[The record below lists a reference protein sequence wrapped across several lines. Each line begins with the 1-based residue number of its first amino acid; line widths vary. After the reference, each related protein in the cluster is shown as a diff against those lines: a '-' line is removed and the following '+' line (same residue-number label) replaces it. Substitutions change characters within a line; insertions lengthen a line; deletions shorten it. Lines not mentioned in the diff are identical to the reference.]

1 METVLDSLGDIG
13 TILTLVTLLIGIYRY
28 NNDVK
33 SKRIERYLSSSQHIR
48 QMDFDTWSYLNQTKS
63 ILEENNISSEIANRM
78 FDLRHSK
85 ESQYQ
90 NFSQAYFKIVNL
102 LDNLEN
108 LSIEVDLGSK
118 DLKSIIRLDGDLI
131 VENYNRYLNVIKIIR
146 ENISQT
152 CYKDLQL
159 LVQKIK
165 SYDVIVIHSKD
176 QESIKAIDVIKKWS
190 TKWYYLDEYVQKK

>member
-1 METVLDSLGDIG
+1 
-13 TILTLVTLLIGIYRY
+13 
-28 NNDVK
+28 
-33 SKRIERYLSSSQHIR
+33 
-48 QMDFDTWSYLNQTKS
+48 
-63 ILEENNISSEIANRM
+63 
-78 FDLRHSK
+78 
-85 ESQYQ
+85 
-90 NFSQAYFKIVNL
+90 
-102 LDNLEN
+102 
-108 LSIEVDLGSK
+108 GSK